1 MSSSVFESGRFHRI
15 QNYHNSESVCA
26 VEDKEARDRNK
37 NIVSGLIKQVLAETK
52 DGITDEHAGAYET
65 FLSNVETI
73 EGEYKKLNYENP
85 FSDSI
90 SQMRQRLVSHKQEKK
105 DLAFKRMVSS
115 ISKFDMSQTYSPST
129 VKRMESNLEGFVN
142 EIIDDRLSN
151 FDESDKSNVL
161 KVARKIKAIGE
172 HVKSDK
178 ILVLADRLEL
188 AVLQSHPKYLALLSD
203 RTIAFKDAE
212 GARRIASGVNLLVV
226 KLAPFFRA
234 GEPHVKRSDA
244 QKLLN
249 RLYEADDA
257 MIKVGILDEKSPLA
271 EAIGHLEKALKVSP
285 RERPLP
291 KKEKIEKEEEEKS
304 SGKPSFEEIRARFNK
319 QPVASSSQGI
329 KIRSSSPKVE
339 LSGAERRDRFTLS
352 VGKRLEGLH
361 RMDNTELFQLKSD
374 LQRNR
379 HLFSGSDQKGL
390 DELTKALDLLRDPRA
405 YRPSLEESALMN
417 QWRMQLGAYGI
428 TSESYQQTV
437 KPVQLETKGR
447 LIGIIQESGG
457 SFSKLNSAL
466 NGALPSLEG
475 QAIVQRFL
483 RAEVTQKQSKPFSR
497 EIALNFANTI
507 QQMQAF
513 KVESREYLQQKWSG
527 VLRKFDQSTKGK
539 VSPIVAQLGYCN
551 LERQIDSI
559 EARLNS
565 AYLKEFGPEL
575 FGKATTE
582 PSKVFLKSLEGVK
595 VKESELYKQHLARS
609 YRSVRPYLKWIV
621 DHANFIRATYDQG
634 SDFNRNM
641 GTGTCERNSEDRY
654 KLLLQMPSVPS
665 EKIALGSSSVGRH
678 NQVLRGVVSDLAKR
692 IPEGKSLSSMS
703 EGERLIVKEVHQ
715 KLKAIYKRVGLN
727 PTGVHAVAKAGKGS
741 TPQEALWAEL
751 TRLVMDE
758 NETLFILGMDA
769 EKGPGHAINIQVDLK
784 APIFRF
790 VDDNIGVVECPDA
803 KTFREALTSWLST
816 AYPDLT
822 SYDLSTFEIM

>member
-1 MSSSVFESGRFHRI
+1 MSSSVFESGRFQLI
-15 QNYHNSESVCA
+15 QNYHTSKSVCA

-37 NIVSGLIKQVLAETK
+37 EIVSGLIKLVLDETK

-73 EGEYKKLNYENP
+73 EGEYKELNYENP

-90 SQMRQRLVSHKQEKK
+90 DQMRKRLVSHKQEKK

-115 ISKFDMSQTYSPST
+115 IAQFDTSKTYSPST
-129 VKRMESNLEGFVN
+129 VKVMESRLEGFVN

-151 FDESDKSNVL
+151 FEESDKSNVI
-161 KVARKIKAIGE
+161 KVAQKIKVIGQ

-178 ILVLADRLEL
+178 ILGLADRLEL

-203 RTIAFKDAE
+203 RTIVFNSAE
-212 GARRIASGVNLLVV
+212 TAQTVASQVNNLVA

-234 GEPHVKRSDA
+234 REPHVTRSDA
-244 QKLLN
+244 QKLLK

-257 MIKVGILDEKSPLA
+257 MIKVGILDEISPLA
-271 EAIGHLEKALKVSP
+271 EAIGYLEKALNVSP

-291 KKEKIEKEEEEKS
+291 KKEKIEKEEVKS
-304 SGKPSFEEIRARFNK
+304 PSKCRFEELRARFNK
-319 QPVASSSQGI
+319 QPEASSFQGSVV
-329 KIRSSSPKVE
+329 RSSSPKVE
-339 LSGAERRDRFTLS
+339 LSDIERRDRFALS
-352 VGKRLEGLH
+352 VAKRLEGLQ
-361 RMDNTELFQLKSD
+361 RMDNTELFQLRTD

-379 HLFSGSDQKGL
+379 HLFSGSDQNGIDAL
-390 DELTKALDLLRDPRA
+390 IQALDLLRNSQT
-405 YRPSLEESALMN
+405 YRPSAEESALMN
-417 QWRMQLGAYGI
+417 QWKMQLGAYGI
-428 TSESYQQTV
+428 SSESYQRTIE
-437 KPVQLETKGR
+437 PVQRETKGR

-457 SFSKLNSAL
+457 SFSKLNIAL
-466 NGALPSLEG
+466 KEALPSLEG

-513 KVESREYLQQKWSG
+513 KVESREYLLQKWSG
-527 VLRKFDQSTKGK
+527 VLRKFDETTSGK

-551 LERQIDSI
+551 LERQLDSI

-595 VKESELYKQHLARS
+595 VKETKLYEQRLRRS
-609 YRSVRPYLKWIV
+609 YQSVRPYLKWIV
-621 DHANFIRATYDQG
+621 DHASFIRSTYDQG

-641 GTGTCERNSEDRY
+641 GNGTCERNSEDRH
-654 KLLLQMPSVPS
+654 KLLLRTPFVPS

-678 NQVLRGVVSDLAKR
+678 NQVMRDVVSQLAKR
-692 IPEGKSLSSMS
+692 IPQGKSLSSMS
-703 EGERLIVKEVHQ
+703 QGERLIVKEVQQ
-715 KLKAIYKRVGLN
+715 KLKAIYERVGLN
-727 PTGVHAVAKAGKGS
+727 STGVHAVAKATKGS

-758 NETLFILGMDA
+758 KETLFILGMDA

-790 VDDNIGVVECPDA
+790 IDDNIGVVECPDA